1 MPESIEQ
8 FHARVL
14 AAQGTAGGRF
24 PLPEDGYTTWAS
36 FPFDGELTVKPIGPL
51 AAEERPRE
59 GDDPADCHCAPGAT
73 PSPDWPVRWRDALWQ
88 IKQAPPSGS
97 PLILILEP
105 REHGDLGD
113 LSRERAAEYGVLSV
127 LIAQGMESLP
137 SVGRCQI
144 GRYGD
149 GGAHAHV
156 WFIARPA
163 RMPEVRGTFN
173 ILWDDLLPPMPRDV
187 LRENAEAVLGHVFAA
202 YGGDLLDG

>member
-1 MPESIEQ
+1 
-8 FHARVL
+8 
-14 AAQGTAGGRF
+14 
-24 PLPEDGYTTWAS
+24 
-36 FPFDGELTVKPIGPL
+36 
-51 AAEERPRE
+51 
-59 GDDPADCHCAPGAT
+59 
-73 PSPDWPVRWRDALWQ
+73 
-88 IKQAPPSGS
+88 
-97 PLILILEP
+97 
-105 REHGDLGD
+105 
-113 LSRERAAEYGVLSV
+113 
-127 LIAQGMESLP
+127 MESLP

-187 LRENAEAVLGHVFAA
+187 LRENADAVLGHVFAA